1 MKLPTYHL
9 TWCDKI
15 KAMFSQKHAAFYV
28 NVEEIVSMRNR
39 NASFRVI
46 ASGLGLSQLD
56 VKNIYYRSL
65 GLKYKTEFSV
75 QIPSE
80 MSMLDSRV
88 AKKLIKVG
96 LNSKDK
102 IIKFAGSSDDG
113 WIESISRIDGIGFK
127 SAMDVCKWF
136 LIDCNVKH
144 FKEKYHDDE
153 VRFLKEVNEVN
164 ENRKIKD
171 DNKAKQDIEKQTE
184 AKQTEIKQ
192 TEIRKNDKTIIVPFD
207 GNPENPKYIEAVN
220 KQKEIAK
227 EIIKKEL
234 TI

>member
-1 MKLPTYHL
+1 MKQTRLLNGAKMKLPTYHL

-15 KAMFSQKHAAFYV
+15 KAMFFKKHAVFYV
-28 NVEEIVSMRNR
+28 NVENIVEMRNK

-65 GLKYKTEFSV
+65 GLKYKTEFNI

-102 IIKFAGSSDDG
+102 VIEFADSSDEG

-127 SAMDVCKWF
+127 SAIDVCKWF
-136 LIDCNVKH
+136 LPSVNIKNFNKKC
-144 FKEKYHDDE
+144 DDDKMRFLEE
-153 VRFLKEVNEVN
+153 VRGI
-164 ENRKIKD
+164 ENVGSIRD
-171 DNKAKQDIEKQTE
+171 TEDI
-184 AKQTEIKQ
+184 
-192 TEIRKNDKTIIVPFD
+192 DVPFD
-207 GNPENPKYIEAVN
+207 GDLDNPKYIEAI
-220 KQKEIAK
+220 KRQKEIAK
-227 EIIKKEL
+227 EIIKKEITL
-234 TI
+234 

>member
-1 MKLPTYHL
+1 MKLPVYHL

-46 ASGLGLSQLD
+46 ANGLGLSQLE

-102 IIKFAGSSDDG
+102 IVEFAGSSDEG

-127 SAMDVCKWF
+127 SAVDVCKWF
-136 LIDCNVKH
+136 LPNINIKNFNKKC
-144 FKEKYHDDE
+144 DDDKMRFLEE
-153 VRFLKEVNEVN
+153 VRDVKNVGSVRDP
-164 ENRKIKD
+164 ENVDIKK
-171 DNKAKQDIEKQTE
+171 N
-184 AKQTEIKQ
+184 KQTEIK
-192 TEIRKNDKTIIVPFD
+192 KNIETVVVPFD
-207 GNPENPKYIEAVN
+207 GNPDNPEYIEAI
-220 KQKEIAK
+220 KRQKEIAK
-227 EIIKKEL
+227 EIIQKEI
-234 TI
+234 TT